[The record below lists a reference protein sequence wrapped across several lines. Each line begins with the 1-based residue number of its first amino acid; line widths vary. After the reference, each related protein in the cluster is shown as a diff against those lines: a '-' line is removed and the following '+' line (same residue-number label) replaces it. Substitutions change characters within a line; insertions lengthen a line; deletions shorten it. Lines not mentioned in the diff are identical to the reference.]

1 MPSRGRAGVRAYAK
15 DPSRIVIVCD
25 MWLTG
30 FDAPSLC
37 TMYED
42 KPMRGHGLMQA
53 IARVNRG
60 FKAGHCHCVLK
71 SATLVLNMR
80 AKALTPAPQLVEIL
94 FGAYRRQILALLLL
108 RPDESFYVREI
119 GRLTGVPAGSLHR
132 ELKLLSDAGLLL
144 RSAAG
149 NQVRYQV
156 DRACPIQEELAGIFR
171 KTAGLADVLREALAP
186 IAGKIRVAF
195 IFGSVAQGKE
205 RATSDVDVLVVGS
218 ASFAAVVEALSRAGE
233 RLRRAVNPVVMTRAA
248 FEAKLVSRDRFV
260 ARVAREPKIFLL
272 GDASEFAELAEDRA
286 A

>member
-1 MPSRGRAGVRAYAK
+1 
-15 DPSRIVIVCD
+15 
-25 MWLTG
+25 
-30 FDAPSLC
+30 
-37 TMYED
+37 
-42 KPMRGHGLMQA
+42 
-53 IARVNRG
+53 
-60 FKAGHCHCVLK
+60 
-71 SATLVLNMR
+71 MR
-80 AKALTPAPQLVEIL
+80 AKIIPPAPQLVEIL

-132 ELKLLSDAGLLL
+132 ELKLLCDAGLLL
-144 RSAAG
+144 RTVAG

-156 DRACPIQEELAGIFR
+156 DRTCPIQEELAGIFR

-186 IAGKIRVAF
+186 IVGKIRVAF

-218 ASFAAVVEALSRAGE
+218 ASFAAVVAVLSRAGE
-233 RLRRAVNPVVMTRAA
+233 RLRREVNPVVMTRAA
-248 FEAKLVSRDRFV
+248 FEAKLASRDRFV

-272 GDASEFAELAEDRA
+272 GDAGEFAELAENRA